1 MRDRT
6 IDVSVENWEKSID
19 NSNEYTLL
27 REGKIIGKLLPM
39 TIFNPKDV
47 VDVIS
52 VKTKYCIPSFQRGYR
67 WEEKQVLDL
76 LKDIWDWNAKE
87 QNKQY
92 KYCLQPLV
100 IIESSD
106 PDYDYDVIDGQQRLT
121 TLFII
126 LKAINKEVKFSINY
140 ATREGSSEYLDKIG
154 GNLVDSD
161 KNIDY
166 YHMFNAY
173 QTVNKFFIDN
183 QYDSDIWYEKLV
195 DSSSGAF
202 FIEYIISKDIDS
214 RSCEQIFSGLNAG
227 KIPLTNSEL
236 VKAMI
241 LRKQNFN
248 KANSYQNEFI
258 EIAQEWDRIEK
269 RLRDRQFWSW
279 LGEPFTDQPHIDV
292 VLNIVARNINDKLHY
307 RFNSESPSFS
317 YLVFQHFLDQENNTI
332 FTLWNDIKT
341 CFMTLEDWYESIEI
355 YNLVGYINLNNKINK
370 KLFTLYFDY
379 NNDDNFSFKNIIR
392 KYLKNVDLGTL
403 EYDSSE
409 IANILLLFNI
419 VTSIKNKVKFPFD
432 LYRMSL
438 YDVEHIFPQSEIDN
452 LRTNKERIEW
462 LESII
467 SSDLFTNLI
476 IEFDGSKGS
485 LQENKSSITSKIDD
499 DDKFKQIYNTI
510 ITNGLSKNDIIS
522 MTNRLGNLCLLDS
535 KTNRGYGNK
544 PFPNKVREITELDAK
559 SLENQYV
566 LPCTKNVFLKY
577 YSGLNINN
585 YVWTNDD
592 ADKYEKNLISMI
604 EEYFAIGSGKNA

>member
-1 MRDRT
+1 MRNHT
-6 IDVSVENWEKSID
+6 IDVSIENWEKRID
-19 NSNEYTLL
+19 NSKEYTLL
-27 REGKIIGKLLPM
+27 REGRVIGKFLPM
-39 TIFNPKDV
+39 TIFNPKDII
-47 VDVIS
+47 DVIS
-52 VKTKYCIPSFQRGYR
+52 VKTKYFIPSFQRGYR

-76 LKDIWDWNAKE
+76 LNDIWNWNAKE

-106 PDYDYDVIDGQQRLT
+106 LDYDYDVIDGQQRLT

-140 ATREGSSEYLDKIG
+140 ATREGSSEYLNKIG
-154 GNLVDSD
+154 EDSVDSD

-173 QTVNKFFIDN
+173 QTVNKFFNDS

-241 LRKQNFN
+241 LRKQNF
-248 KANSYQNEFI
+248 KEAKSYQNEFI

-279 LGEPFTDQPHIDV
+279 LGEPNTDQPHIDV
-292 VLNIVARNINDKLHY
+292 VLNIVARNMNDKLHY
-307 RFNSESPSFS
+307 RFNSESTSFS
-317 YLVFQHFLDQENNTI
+317 YLVFQRFLDQENNTI

-341 CFMTLEDWYESIEI
+341 CFMTLEDWYESTEI

-370 KLFTLYFDY
+370 KLFTLYLDY
-379 NNDDNFSFKNIIR
+379 NNDSNFSFKNIIK
-392 KYLKNVDLGTL
+392 KYLNNVDLRTL

-409 IANILLLFNI
+409 IVNILLLFNI
-419 VTSIKNKVKFPFD
+419 ITSIKNKVKFPFD
-432 LYRMSL
+432 FYRMSL

-467 SSDLFTNLI
+467 SSELFTNLT
-476 IEFDGSKGS
+476 IEFDESKGS
-485 LQENKSSITSKIDD
+485 LQEKKLSIISKIDD
-499 DDKFKQIYNTI
+499 DDEFKQIYNAI
-510 ITNGLSKNDIIS
+510 ITNGLSKSDVIS

-592 ADKYEKNLISMI
+592 ADKYEKKLISMI